1 MAVSVT
7 TFPMRVRGCVFNNS
21 APLLAFH
28 MPERSA
34 VICKFSLVANLLEN
48 TAHIKSVSAQFA
60 KLKLSININI

>member
-1 MAVSVT
+1 MLHNSFEV
-7 TFPMRVRGCVFNNS
+7 GCIFDYSNNS

-34 VICKFSLVANLLEN
+34 VICKFSLVANLLEK
-48 TAHIKSVSAQFA
+48 TAHIKSVSAEFA